1 MKLERTPTGRVEL
14 RLSENPD
21 DFSRLAEIVQKML
34 KGKWKKQLDGLD
46 QSYWDLDVD
55 GIILT
60 VHREH
65 YLGVSVFCFEDEAQ
79 VRLLEKLK
87 SAFEGGLFSE

>member
-1 MKLERTPTGRVEL
+1 MKLERTPNGQIEL

-21 DFSRLAEIVQKML
+21 DFSRLASTVQKLL
-34 KGKWKKQLDGLD
+34 KGKWEKKVDGLD

-65 YLGVSVFCFEDEAQ
+65 YLGVSVFCAADRPQ
-79 VRLLEKLK
+79 LCLLEKLK
-87 SAFEGGLFSE
+87 GSFEGGLPAK